1 MLRLIFTKAC
11 SVLRADLAS
20 PLGRIF
26 FPLPERITPE
36 QNTIMEQ
43 PFSEEEIKMA
53 VFSSYSDGAPGPDGL
68 SFMFYQRCWEI
79 VKADI
84 LALFRDFYFGNL
96 DLYRLNFAVL
106 TLIPKEPDA
115 DRKSVV

>member
-1 MLRLIFTKAC
+1 
-11 SVLRADLAS
+11 
-20 PLGRIF
+20 
-26 FPLPERITPE
+26 
-36 QNTIMEQ
+36 MEQ

-68 SFMFYQRCWEI
+68 SFMFYQRCWGI

-115 DRKSVV
+115 SSMKKFRPVSLLNCIFKIFSIVITT